1 MAEKLDRWITPEDI
15 AREDKIGGLTHID
28 MSSVRENTCGML
40 ETDLAD
46 GWVMV
51 EVFEM
56 HDGKPIVAELK
67 IFPKPPTKR
76 KDSKGRPL
84 ALDVRNF
91 GHRSPESNGDVT
103 PDGGITASLLR
114 EVRLGMKH
122 ATPILEH
129 YREWLTNNKYV
140 DLSEDVERFDKQIGR
155 PSHAKTGERRRET
168 DEYYAKISV
177 QYERLCAEG
186 SRSPVKSMAEDHGV
200 KLGRM
205 RSHIH
210 RARRNGF
217 LTDAVQGKKGGAATE
232 KALEILKGTN

>member
-1 MAEKLDRWITPEDI
+1 MVEKLGQWITPDELAD
-15 AREDKIGGLTHID
+15 RDQRGGLTHIN
-28 MSSVRENTCGML
+28 MSTVRKKTAGMA

-46 GWVMV
+46 GWTLV
-51 EVFEM
+51 EIFELQ
-56 HDGKPIVAELK
+56 DGKPVVAELK
-67 IFPKPPTKR
+67 IFPRPPKAKAGTTR
-76 KDSKGRPL
+76 K
-84 ALDVRNF
+84 ARNY
-91 GHRSPESNGDVT
+91 GHRSPEGNGDVT

-122 ATPILEH
+122 AAPILED

-155 PSHAKTGERRRET
+155 PSHAKTGERRREA
-168 DEYYAKISV
+168 DQYYAKISV

-186 SRSPVKSMAEDHGV
+186 SRSPVKSMAEEHGV

-232 KALEILKGTN
+232 KALTILKGTK